1 MEDLKETLKDTLGV
15 IPEDK
20 LKSTREYVQQYISL
34 RLAAMGVDMDSDDIE
49 ESEQNFMRILKG
61 LLSNYKEREALF
73 DIIVEKAVDYHIAFG
88 TLEEIEEH
96 NKGFEDYL

>member
-1 MEDLKETLKDTLGV
+1 MMDIKDSLGV

-34 RLAAMGVDMDSDDIE
+34 RLATMGVEMQTDNID

-61 LLSNYKEREALF
+61 LLSNYKERPF
-73 DIIVEKAVDYHIAFG
+73 TTIISV
-88 TLEEIEEH
+88 LPMEEY
-96 NKGFEDYL
+96 KTF